1 MEHKTFV
8 LKENSEEIR
17 ERIKDAGIDVCPC
30 ANFQGSCWLDY
41 STRVANG
48 VHVAGYYDGVDGV
61 TSQEEELARFISECT
76 NMVVCKDIDEFINS
90 IKEFENG
97 KIK

>member
-17 ERIKDAGIDVCPC
+17 QRIKDVGIDVCPC
-30 ANFQGSCWLDY
+30 ATFQGSCWLDY

-48 VHVAGYYDGVDGV
+48 VHGVGYYGEENE
-61 TSQEEELARFISECT
+61 THSQQEELARFVSECR
-76 NMVVCKDIDEFINS
+76 NMVVCKDVDEFLAKIL
-90 IKEFENG
+90 EFE
-97 KIK
+97 KEKE